1 MNNFNRLSYTYI
13 NLFNKK
19 RIYDYNEKMP
29 EILYLRKNS
38 YICNT
43 EINKK
48 NTVMKNFMIIY
59 KNLNNGRTLE
69 GLTSANK
76 MLQALLKAEN
86 LCNICKAN
94 GIQIEV
100 VSITEIVG

>member
-1 MNNFNRLSYTYI
+1 M
-13 NLFNKK
+13 KK
-19 RIYDYNEKMP
+19 
-29 EILYLRKNS
+29 
-38 YICNT
+38 
-43 EINKK
+43 
-48 NTVMKNFMIIY
+48 FMIIY

-76 MLQALLKAEN
+76 MLHALLEAEK
-86 LCNICKAN
+86 LCNACKAS